1 MSDPLTSNTP
11 RDIKELFID
20 IPGNPTTIAVAM
32 SGGVDSSVAAA
43 LMAEQGKAQG
53 FQVIGVTMKL
63 WDAGKSGE
71 LNDKTCCTLD
81 SSMDARKVCDQLGIP
96 HYTLDMT
103 EDFDRLVMEPFYQAY
118 LKAQTPNPCVNCNSF
133 VKWDA
138 LWSKVK
144 SIGVSHLATGHY
156 AETDHKDERI
166 YIYRGEDRS
175 KDQSYFLW
183 GIPPEN
189 LQSTLF
195 PITGM
200 TKPEVREIARQYEL
214 QTANKSESMDIC
226 FIPDGDKNAFLK
238 NRAKERGDKFEGGAI
253 VSPDGKQLGKH
264 KGLQDFTIGQRK
276 GLGVATGEPVYVK
289 KLDRESNTL
298 ILGRKESLMSSEFEV
313 VELNWFPLDQS
324 TEGLDI
330 LVQVRYRSKA
340 LPGKIQFLGNHRVS
354 VVLAE
359 PALSITP
366 GQSAVFY
373 DGDRVLGG
381 GVITG

>member
-1 MSDPLTSNTP
+1 MRFFLED
-11 RDIKELFID
+11 RFIE
-20 IPGNPTTIAVAM
+20 ILGEVTTVAVAM
-32 SGGVDSSVAAA
+32 SGGVDSSTAAA
-43 LMAEQGKAQG
+43 LMSEQGKAQG
-53 FQVIGVTMKL
+53 FNVIGVTMKL

-81 SSMDARKVCDQLGIP
+81 SSMDARRVCDQLGIA

-156 AETDHKDERI
+156 AETENADGRV
-166 YIYRGEDRS
+166 YIYRGQDRA

-195 PITGM
+195 PVTGM
-200 TKPEVREIARQYEL
+200 TKSEVRDIARQAGL
-214 QTANKSESMDIC
+214 QTADKSESMDIC
-226 FIPDGDKNAFLK
+226 FIPDGDKNKFLQ
-238 NRAKERGDKFEGGAI
+238 NRADERGDVFEKGKIQG
-253 VSPDGKQLGKH
+253 PDGKELGKH
-264 KGLQDFTIGQRK
+264 DGLQYFTVGQRK
-276 GLGVATGEPVYVK
+276 GLGVAAGEPLYVTQ
-289 KLDRESNTL
+289 LDRETNTL
-298 ILGRKESLMSSEFEV
+298 MLGRKGALKSSEFHV
-313 VELNWFPLDQS
+313 DELNWFPKEKS
-324 TEGLDI
+324 TEGMDLKI
-330 LVQVRYRSKA
+330 QVRYRSPA
-340 LPGKIQFLGNHRVS
+340 IEGHLEFEVNLDGS
-354 VVLAE
+354 VKVLLDS
-359 PALSITP
+359 PAMSVTP

-373 DGDRVLGG
+373 DGDRVVGG
-381 GVITG
+381 GIIRASV

>member
-1 MSDPLTSNTP
+1 MQDH
-11 RDIKELFID
+11 FIH
-20 IPGNPTTIAVAM
+20 IPGQPTTIAVAM

-43 LMAEQGKAQG
+43 LMAKQGQAQG

-81 SSMDARKVCDQLGIP
+81 SSMDARRVCDQIGIP

-118 LKAQTPNPCVNCNSF
+118 LKATTPNPCVNCNSF

-138 LWSKVK
+138 LWNKVK

-156 AETDHKDERI
+156 AETENDDGRI
-166 YIYRGEDRS
+166 YVYRGEDRN

-195 PITGM
+195 PVTGLN
-200 TKPEVREIARQYEL
+200 KEQVRDIAREAGL
-214 QTANKSESMDIC
+214 QTAEKSESMDIC

-238 NRAKERGDKFEGGAI
+238 KRAEERGDEFKGGNIEG
-253 VSPDGKQLGKH
+253 PDGKKLGQH
-264 KGLQDFTIGQRK
+264 QGLQDFTIGQRK
-276 GLGVATGEPVYVK
+276 GLGIATGEPVYVK
-289 KLDRESNTL
+289 KLDRSTNTL
-298 ILGRKESLMSSEFEV
+298 ILGRKDSLMSQQFQVS
-313 VELNWFPLDQS
+313 ELNWFPLEKT
-324 TEGLDI
+324 TEGMDL

-340 LPGKIQFLGNHRVS
+340 IPGQIEFGEGDTLS
-354 VVLAE
+354 VTLSE
-359 PALSITP
+359 PAMSITP
-366 GQSAVFY
+366 GQSAVIY
-373 DGDRVLGG
+373 DGDRVVGG
-381 GVITG
+381 GVISG